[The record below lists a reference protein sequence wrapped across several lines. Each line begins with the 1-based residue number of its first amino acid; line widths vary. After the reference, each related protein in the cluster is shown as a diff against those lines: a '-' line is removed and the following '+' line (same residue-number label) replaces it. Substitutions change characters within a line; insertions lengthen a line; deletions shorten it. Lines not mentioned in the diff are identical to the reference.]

1 MTESTITNAAKLP
14 ANARPQCLVAR
25 SEANWMGSWA
35 GINGTRASL
44 TNA

>member
-14 ANARPQCLVAR
+14 ANARPQCLVVR

-35 GINGTRASL
+35 GINGTLASL
-44 TNA
+44 SNA